1 MNIVVLS
8 GSPRKGAN
16 TDTMVE
22 AFAETAREGG
32 NTVEV
37 VRVASKKI
45 AGCLGCQY
53 CFAHEGVCVQKDDM
67 ANVIESLKDADMVV
81 FASPIYWF
89 DITAQEKAVIDRL
102 YAFGATGFPFTKT
115 ALLLDS
121 HSEGVYDAAIAMY
134 KSTCAYCK
142 WEDQGIVTISAI
154 SSATAWPPRPSW
166 KRCASSPASSP
177 KDKRSA
183 WQSAL
188 VEMLAV
194 LTER

>member
-22 AFAETAREGG
+22 AFAETAREAGH
-32 NTVEV
+32 TVEV
-37 VRVASKKI
+37 VRVAGKKI

-53 CFAHEGVCVQKDDM
+53 CFTHEGTCVQKDGM
-67 ANVIESLKDADMVV
+67 ADVIESLKGADMVV

-89 DITAQEKAVIDRL
+89 DITAQEKAAIDRL

-142 WEDQGIVTISAI
+142 WEDQGIVTISGMTERD
-154 SSATAWPPRPSW
+154 SM
-166 KRCASSPASSP
+166 ASSP
-177 KDKRSA
+177 KLEGVREFARK
-183 WQSAL
+183 
-188 VEMLAV
+188 LA
-194 LTER
+194 

>member
-22 AFAETAREGG
+22 AFAETAREGS
-32 NTVEV
+32 NAVEI

-53 CFAHEGVCVQKDDM
+53 CAAHEGTCVQKDDM
-67 ANVIESLKDADMVV
+67 ADVMESLKNADMVV

-121 HSEGVYDAAIAMY
+121 HSDGVYDAAITAY
-134 KSTCAYCK
+134 KVACAYCK
-142 WEDQGIVTISAI
+142 WEDQGIVTISGMEERD
-154 SSATAWPPRPSW
+154 SM
-166 KRCASSPASSP
+166 ASSP
-177 KDKRSA
+177 KLEEVR
-183 WQSAL
+183 
-188 VEMLAV
+188 ELARK
-194 LTER
+194 LA

>member
-22 AFAETAREGG
+22 ALPRPRARAQYGRG
-32 NTVEV
+32 
-37 VRVASKKI
+37 RPRAGKKI

-53 CFAHEGVCVQKDDM
+53 CFTHEGTCVQKDDM
-67 ANVIESLKDADMVV
+67 ADVIESLKGADMVV

-89 DITAQEKAVIDRL
+89 DITAQEKAAIDRL

-142 WEDQGIVTISAI
+142 WEDQGIVTISGMTERD
-154 SSATAWPPRPSW
+154 SM
-166 KRCASSPASSP
+166 ASSP
-177 KDKRSA
+177 KLEGVR
-183 WQSAL
+183 
-188 VEMLAV
+188 ELARK
-194 LTER
+194 LA

>member
-1 MNIVVLS
+1 MKIVVLS

-37 VRVASKKI
+37 VRVASN
-45 AGCLGCQY
+45 
-53 CFAHEGVCVQKDDM
+53 DM
-67 ANVIESLKDADMVV
+67 AGVLETLKGADMVV

-89 DITAQEKAVIDRL
+89 DITAQEKAAIDRL

-142 WEDQGIVTISAI
+142 WEDQGIITISGMTERD
-154 SSATAWPPRPSW
+154 SM
-166 KRCASSPASSP
+166 ASSP
-177 KDKRSA
+177 KLEEVR
-183 WQSAL
+183 
-188 VEMLAV
+188 ELARK
-194 LTER
+194 LA

>member
-1 MNIVVLS
+1 MKIVVLS

-22 AFAETAREGG
+22 AFAETARESG

-53 CFAHEGVCVQKDDM
+53 CFAHEGTCVQKDDM
-67 ANVIESLKDADMVV
+67 VNVIESLKDADMVV

-102 YAFGATGFPFTKT
+102 YAFGATGFPVHQDGPFCSIAT
-115 ALLLDS
+115 AR
-121 HSEGVYDAAIAMY
+121 GVYDAAIAMY

-142 WEDQGIVTISAI
+142 WEDQGIVTISGMTERD
-154 SSATAWPPRPSW
+154 SM
-166 KRCASSPASSP
+166 ASSP
-177 KDKRSA
+177 KLEEVR
-183 WQSAL
+183 
-188 VEMLAV
+188 ELARK
-194 LTER
+194 LA

>member
-22 AFAETAREGG
+22 AFAETAREAGH
-32 NTVEV
+32 TVEV

-53 CFAHEGVCVQKDDM
+53 CFTHEGTCVQKDDM
-67 ANVIESLKDADMVV
+67 ANVIESLKGADMVV

-89 DITAQEKAVIDRL
+89 DITAQEKAAIDRL

-115 ALLLDS
+115 ALLPFS
-121 HSEGVYDAAIAMY
+121 FTPSAPAKFVYQLTASGP
-134 KSTCAYCK
+134 KSYPTCASN
-142 WEDQGIVTISAI
+142 T
-154 SSATAWPPRPSW
+154 
-166 KRCASSPASSP
+166 
-177 KDKRSA
+177 
-183 WQSAL
+183 
-188 VEMLAV
+188 
-194 LTER
+194 

>member
-1 MNIVVLS
+1 MKIVVLS

-45 AGCLGCQY
+45 AGVL
-53 CFAHEGVCVQKDDM
+53 ET
-67 ANVIESLKDADMVV
+67 LKGADMVV

-89 DITAQEKAVIDRL
+89 DITAQEKAAIDRL

-142 WEDQGIVTISAI
+142 WEDQGIITISGMTERD
-154 SSATAWPPRPSW
+154 SM
-166 KRCASSPASSP
+166 ASSP
-177 KDKRSA
+177 KLEEVR
-183 WQSAL
+183 
-188 VEMLAV
+188 ELARK
-194 LTER
+194 LA

>member
-53 CFAHEGVCVQKDDM
+53 CFAHGGVCVQKDDM

-81 FASPIYWF
+81 FASLSTGSISPRRKRPPSTVCTLSVPRDSRSPRRPFCSIAAARASMTRRSPCTNQPAL
-89 DITAQEKAVIDRL
+89 TASGQTRALSPSAV
-102 YAFGATGFPFTKT
+102 
-115 ALLLDS
+115 
-121 HSEGVYDAAIAMY
+121 
-134 KSTCAYCK
+134 
-142 WEDQGIVTISAI
+142 
-154 SSATAWPPRPSW
+154 
-166 KRCASSPASSP
+166 
-177 KDKRSA
+177 
-183 WQSAL
+183 
-188 VEMLAV
+188 
-194 LTER
+194 

>member
-1 MNIVVLS
+1 MHIVVLS

-53 CFAHEGVCVQKDDM
+53 CFAHGGVCVQKDDM

-89 DITAQEKAVIDRL
+89 DITAQEKAAIDRL

-115 ALLLDS
+115 ALCS
-121 HSEGVYDAAIAMY
+121 I
-134 KSTCAYCK
+134 
-142 WEDQGIVTISAI
+142 
-154 SSATAWPPRPSW
+154 ATARASMMRRSLCTSQPARTASGRTRALSPS
-166 KRCASSPASSP
+166 
-177 KDKRSA
+177 
-183 WQSAL
+183 
-188 VEMLAV
+188 AV
-194 LTER
+194 